1 MLRRVSGTGIG
12 TDIGLV
18 TYRDLAIA
26 ISRRYLRPKKTF
38 HRDRSE
44 NDEDDDRDEK
54 TETMTA
60 DEQAGHTLHVAG
72 MMYARRIMTRDGKI
86 ASKRERF
93 RTSSV
98 R

>member
-1 MLRRVSGTGIG
+1 MSAWISTMLRRVSGTGIG

-18 TYRDLAIA
+18 MYRDLAIA

-54 TETMTA
+54 METMTSLFGLSA
-60 DEQAGHTLHVAG
+60 GSREQGEDD
-72 MMYARRIMTRDGKI
+72 DGKWK
-86 ASKRERF
+86 SE
-93 RTSSV
+93 TDTDTV
-98 R
+98 